1 MDQRTALDR
10 LTRAAYELQKR
21 RPQVE
26 KRERYARG
34 DQELPFAPVGVN
46 TEYVELQKQSIAAFL
61 PLAVEAPVQRLG
73 VDSFRTGLTDAV
85 EVSWQPEPMLP
96 DDALWTGA
104 WQANK
109 LDSRQ
114 SIIYRSMFVHGRGIA
129 SVWPNK
135 LKKSRPIVRP
145 ESFGR
150 VHIEMDPDDPFT
162 PLWAAKVYT
171 VEVALPT
178 SLVMPAGVSSST
190 TKTVGIVYDATS
202 MMRFEKQ
209 GGEAFGT
216 WKMVAESTHPM
227 RAVPFAVYD
236 YRPDADGQPF
246 SAVDGLM
253 AQQDAINTIR
263 FNTLLAMQFAAFR
276 QRIITGF
283 DPRVLDKDGN
293 VVYKTKEDGTPLLDS
308 NGNPIPVVSS
318 PGRVGVDR
326 MLVFPGGE
334 TKVFD
339 MAESNLAN
347 YIAVYDKFLSDFF
360 SVAQIPPQY
369 QLGKMANLS
378 GDALA
383 AAESTLASLVKEMQ
397 LAAGEGHETV
407 AELAWAAMGQP
418 SELPPASETEWGD
431 REARSFAAIADAVTK
446 LVSVEFPHR
455 AAFEMLPGATK
466 QKVDRWMDERED
478 EKYQSSVLGQALR
491 PFQDVTGPA
500 PAGDQPALA
509 GAVPAGEQVT
519 DGAPSGGS

>member
-10 LTRAAYELQKR
+10 LTRAAHELQQR
-21 RPQVE
+21 RSQVE

-34 DQELPFAPVGVN
+34 DQELPFAPQGVN
-46 TEYVELQKQSIAAFL
+46 QEYVDLQKQSIAPFL

-73 VDSFRTGLTDAV
+73 VDSIRTGLTELVTIAG
-85 EVSWQPEPMLP
+85 EKPTAP
-96 DDALWTGA
+96 DDLVWSGL

-109 LDSRQ
+109 LDTRQ
-114 SIIYRSMFVHGRGIA
+114 SLIYRSMMIHGRGIV

-135 LKKSRPIVRP
+135 ARKSRPIVRP
-145 ESFGR
+145 ESYGR

-171 VEVALPT
+171 VEVANPT
-178 SLVMPAGVSSST
+178 SLVLPLGVSPVT

-202 MMRFEKQ
+202 MMRFEKD
-209 GGEAFGT
+209 GREWAGAWRFVT
-216 WKMVAESTHPM
+216 ESTHPM
-227 RAVPFAVYD
+227 QGVPFALYD
-236 YRPDADGQPF
+236 FRPDADGQPV
-246 SAVDGLM
+246 SPMDALIP
-253 AQQDAINTIR
+253 AQDALNTIR

-293 VVYKTKEDGTPLLDS
+293 VVYRTKDDGTPLLDPQ
-308 NGNPIPVVSS
+308 GNPIPIVSS

-339 MAESNLAN
+339 MQESNLAN
-347 YIAVYDKFLSDFF
+347 YVTVYDKFESDFF
-360 SVAQIPPQY
+360 SSGQIPPQY

-383 AAESTLASLVKEMQ
+383 AAESTLASLTQELQ
-397 LAAGEGHETV
+397 LAAGEGNEEMTSLGWH
-407 AELAWAAMGQP
+407 AMGQTT
-418 SELPPASETEWGD
+418 EIPPTAETQWGD
-431 REARSFAAIADAVTK
+431 REARSFSATADAVTK
-446 LVSVEFPHR
+446 LISVEFPHR

-466 QKVDRWMDERED
+466 QKVDRWMDERDD
-478 EKYQSSVLGQALR
+478 EQYQSSLLGQALR
-491 PFQDVTGPA
+491 PFRDTTGQ
-500 PAGDQPALA
+500 QPIG
-509 GAVPAGEQVT
+509 GATVPAEDQVT
-519 DGAPSGGS
+519 DGAPAGGS